1 MNHVQAERIIN
12 ALERIAAALEPKPK
26 DGRQHN
32 SFPAHRQ
39 AEFAAA
45 LDAHS
50 SQLIGRMTLSEIT
63 ETIGITIK
71 HGDRVAMGKALTEFG
86 ALKGRTGSQRYYIFP
101 L

>member
-1 MNHVQAERIIN
+1 MNHEQAERIAI

-45 LDAHS
+45 LSEHADMLS
-50 SQLIGRMTLSEIT
+50 GRMTLPEIINI
-63 ETIGITIK
+63 IGVK
-71 HGDRVAMGKALTEFG
+71 VRHGDRMAIGKALTEFG
-86 ALKGRTGSQRYYIFP
+86 ALKGRTGSQRYYVFN
-101 L
+101 